1 MRKYLQT
8 VFDRLA
14 SLKSG
19 IGLNATLW
27 TGQPDT
33 PATVQAE
40 MDALTA
46 INNEIDQLEDARQQ
60 KIAEARALAAE
71 KNAAAEIIEK
81 RAVAIHATTPGK
93 LVEYDIKAAPAPGQ
107 PRPLPGK
114 AIIADISNDDD
125 GIGFK
130 LRLQKLEFADHFE
143 VERGTLG
150 SGTKAGDT
158 APYPMPSPAPM
169 AGTSATVL
177 QPPYPFLRTTS
188 KLTFVDD
195 DVQPG
200 TRYFYRVR
208 GVNTTGPGAW
218 GEPVSAIQ

>member
-8 VFDRLA
+8 VFDRLSA
-14 SLKSG
+14 LKNG
-19 IGLNATLW
+19 INLNAPLW
-27 TGQPDT
+27 AGQPDT

-40 MDALTA
+40 MDALVT
-46 INNEIDQLEDARQQ
+46 INDEIEQLEDARQQ
-60 KIAEARALAAE
+60 KIAEARALAAA
-71 KNAAAEIIEK
+71 KNEVAGQIEK
-81 RAVAIHATTPGK
+81 RAVAIHVTDPGK
-93 LVEYDIKAAPAPGQ
+93 LNEYDIKAGPAPGEK
-107 PRPLPGK
+107 RPVPGK
-114 AIIADISNDDD
+114 AIIASIGDDDD

-130 LRLQKLEFADHFE
+130 LRILKLEHTDHFE
-143 VERGTLG
+143 VERGVATGGTRLG
-150 SGTKAGDT
+150 DSTT
-158 APYPMPSPAPM
+158 VPPSTPTP
-169 AGTSATVL
+169 TTEVTVL

-218 GEPVSAIQ
+218 SEPVSAIQ